1 MLRKMAKNMIKEIII
16 LLLLTLAIILIL
28 GVLLYGYSPS
38 SKVLPEAVSYTTPES
53 VREELASS
61 TQDDED
67 QMVMTYEIT
76 ASDLKNYQ
84 RVNEY
89 VQGKRNPFA
98 STATSENNNSGNTTS
113 GGQSSGNTNGNAN
126 TNTNT
131 NEGSSTSGNN
141 QNNTNY
147 FPDRGTK

>member
-1 MLRKMAKNMIKEIII
+1 MAT
-16 LLLLTLAIILIL
+16 LLL
-28 GVLLYGYSPS
+28 VRCCQKQYP
-38 SKVLPEAVSYTTPES
+38 TPES

>member
-1 MLRKMAKNMIKEIII
+1 MAKNIIKEIII

-61 TQDDED
+61 ANEDED

-84 RVNEY
+84 RVNDY

-98 STATSENNNSGNTTS
+98 STATSQNGNSGNTAS
-113 GGQSSGNTNGNAN
+113 GGQTSGNTNGN
-126 TNTNT
+126 TNTN
-131 NEGSSTSGNN
+131 NNANGGSSTAGGNN
-141 QNNTNY
+141 ESNTNY

>member
-1 MLRKMAKNMIKEIII
+1 MAKNIIKEIII
-16 LLLLTLAIILIL
+16 MLLLTLAIILIL

-38 SKVLPEAVSYTTPES
+38 SKVLPETVSYTTPQS

-61 TQDDED
+61 AQDDEN

-89 VQGKRNPFA
+89 VQGKRNPFG
-98 STATSENNNSGNTTS
+98 STTTSSNTNSENSAS
-113 GGQSSGNTNGNAN
+113 GGQGNAN
-126 TNTNT
+126 TNTNGNT
-131 NEGSSTSGNN
+131 NGGSSTAGNN